1 MNLELTEDDLKVIH
15 AGLGKLPLEVAIQ
28 VYGKIQ
34 QQMLTQQREEAEP
47 DVV

>member
-1 MNLELTEDDLKVIH
+1 MNLELTEDDLKVIY

-28 VYGKIQ
+28 VYGKLQ
-34 QQMLTQQREEAEP
+34 QQILNNQKQEEP

>member
-1 MNLELTEDDLKVIH
+1 MNIELDENEIKIVF
-15 AGLGKLPLEVAIQ
+15 AGLGKLPLEASIQ